1 MPAIIYA
8 CFSSMESRCR
18 MRAPNKA
25 ESILVQE
32 TIELSFTD
40 RLFL

>member
-1 MPAIIYA
+1 
-8 CFSSMESRCR
+8 MESRCR

>member
-1 MPAIIYA
+1 MDQ
-8 CFSSMESRCR
+8 CSSMAPTCS
-18 MRAPNKA
+18 MRAPNMAK
-25 ESILVQE
+25 SVLVQE